1 MGFHATNDR
10 VPANLEISTSYFY
23 FLRTMNINIVKNIRN
38 IRCHSMMD
46 GFTNE
51 NEFKCRF

>member
-1 MGFHATNDR
+1 MGFHVTNDR
-10 VPANLEISTSYFY
+10 VPANLEISNSY
-23 FLRTMNINIVKNIRN
+23 FLRTMNIYIVKNIRN

>member
-1 MGFHATNDR
+1 MGFHVTNDR
-10 VPANLEISTSYFY
+10 VPANLEISNSY